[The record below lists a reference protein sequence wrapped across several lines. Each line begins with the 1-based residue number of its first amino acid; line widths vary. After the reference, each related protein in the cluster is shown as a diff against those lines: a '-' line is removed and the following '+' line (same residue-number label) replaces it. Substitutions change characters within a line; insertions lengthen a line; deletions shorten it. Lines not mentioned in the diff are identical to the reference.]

1 MTIIQ
6 DIRSAAR
13 TLRRSPAFAAPIVL
27 SLAFAIGGN
36 VAAFSLVNT
45 FFLRP
50 LRHPTAYAVP
60 GDLQGSRRRHR
71 RGELRVVRA
80 GARTRP
86 HDRRIASDISGRGD
100 EGRRRWAGRSSA
112 QQCSSPAES
121 PCTLRLRVARVTTK
135 RGDAEARRV
144 REDSGCGGRR
154 SPSRSVLRVLRAS
167 VSKGH
172 VKSVKVASVQDV
184 ASN

>member
-6 DIRSAAR
+6 DIRGAAR

-50 LRHPTAYAVP
+50 LPSPHGIRCTNRPTGGGAH
-60 GDLQGSRRRHR
+60 HR
-71 RGELRVVRA
+71 RGELRVVRT

-100 EGRRRWAGRSSA
+100 EGRRWASRSAQPRSQTSPVLNTEQWSNGARTEGDCTWPQPLRSS
-112 QQCSSPAES
+112 SVSP
-121 PCTLRLRVARVTTK
+121 RLRVK
-135 RGDAEARRV
+135 RTREV
-144 REDSGCGGRR
+144 REGCL
-154 SPSRSVLRVLRAS
+154 SPGCRFELEPGDRV
-167 VSKGH
+167 G
-172 VKSVKVASVQDV
+172 VQV
-184 ASN
+184 

>member
-50 LRHPTAYAVP
+50 LPSPNGIRCTKRPT
-60 GDLQGSRRRHR
+60 GGRRHHR
-71 RGELRVVRA
+71 RDRITGSTSRCA
-80 GARTRP
+80 TRP

-100 EGRRRWAGRSSA
+100 EGRRWASRSA
-112 QQCSSPAES
+112 QPRSQTSHVLNTEQWSNGAQ
-121 PCTLRLRVARVTTK
+121 
-135 RGDAEARRV
+135 
-144 REDSGCGGRR
+144 GGRLHLAAA
-154 SPSRSVLRVLRAS
+154 PPFVLRVSAPP
-167 VSKGH
+167 
-172 VKSVKVASVQDV
+172 
-184 ASN
+184 

>member
-50 LRHPTAYAVP
+50 L
-60 GDLQGSRRRHR
+60 
-71 RGELRVVRA
+71 
-80 GARTRP
+80 
-86 HDRRIASDISGRGD
+86 
-100 EGRRRWAGRSSA
+100 
-112 QQCSSPAES
+112 SSPNGIR
-121 PCTLRLRVARVTTK
+121 CTRRTT
-135 RGDAEARRV
+135 GEPAGITDGANDAWYERV
-144 REDSGCGGRR
+144 RERARTSDGALLTFQDAAMKVVVDGGRAR
-154 SPSRSVLRVLRAS
+154 SAVLRA
-167 VSKGH
+167 
-172 VKSVKVASVQDV
+172 
-184 ASN
+184 